1 MLAALAIAAGVA
13 AALQAA
19 INAGLARSTGL
30 GPALVLNTVVVLIGT
45 IGLWAA
51 LGARASFFP
60 AGTPWTLYLGGIG
73 GFVIIATLA
82 FVFPQIGGAYAV
94 ALMIGGQCVAALRD
108 RPLRARR
115 DAARSGDAP
124 ARRRRGAR
132 GRRGAADARLASD
145 GMTTPHWRLPDPRA
159 IQVLGHRIHYWD
171 AGQGDPIV
179 LIHGFSGSAVF
190 EWGPVF
196 EPLARRHRV
205 VALQVIGFA
214 PSEQPDIAYTTETL
228 VNHLGEFMR
237 ALGLENVTLLGESFG
252 GWHAAA
258 YAAKAAAAR
267 QPPIAKLVLAG
278 GAICVKGMPAPN
290 ARGFV
295 SAELQ
300 AEADAF
306 SAAFPSSNDS
316 TKLLIARDSGLLR
329 RDPSREELAAI
340 AVPTLLLWGEQDE
353 LIPLACGEDAASL
366 IPDAKL
372 VVLPNVGHIPSI
384 EAPGEFVRVVSEFA
398 SS

>member
-1 MLAALAIAAGVA
+1 
-13 AALQAA
+13 
-19 INAGLARSTGL
+19 
-30 GPALVLNTVVVLIGT
+30 
-45 IGLWAA
+45 
-51 LGARASFFP
+51 
-60 AGTPWTLYLGGIG
+60 
-73 GFVIIATLA
+73 
-82 FVFPQIGGAYAV
+82 
-94 ALMIGGQCVAALRD
+94 
-108 RPLRARR
+108 
-115 DAARSGDAP
+115 
-124 ARRRRGAR
+124 
-132 GRRGAADARLASD
+132 
-145 GMTTPHWRLPDPRA
+145 MTTPYWCLPEPKT

-171 AGQGDPIV
+171 SGQGDPIV
-179 LIHGFSGSAVF
+179 LVHGFSGSAVF

-196 EPLARRHRV
+196 EALAGRHRV

-228 VNHLGEFMR
+228 VTHLGEFMR
-237 ALGLENVTLLGESFG
+237 ALGVENVTLLGESFG

-258 YAAKAAAAR
+258 YAAKAGALGL
-267 QPPIAKLVLAG
+267 PPIAKLVLVA
-278 GAICVKGMPAPN
+278 GAICVKGMPTPG

-295 SAELQ
+295 SAPLQ

-306 SAAFPSSNDS
+306 SRTFPTSNES
-316 TKLLIARDSGLLR
+316 MKLRIARDSGLLR

-372 VVLPNVGHIPSI
+372 VVLPDVGHIPSI
-384 EAPGEFVRVVSEFA
+384 EAPDEFVRVVSEFV

>member
-1 MLAALAIAAGVA
+1 MA
-13 AALQAA
+13 
-19 INAGLARSTGL
+19 
-30 GPALVLNTVVVLIGT
+30 
-45 IGLWAA
+45 
-51 LGARASFFP
+51 
-60 AGTPWTLYLGGIG
+60 
-73 GFVIIATLA
+73 
-82 FVFPQIGGAYAV
+82 
-94 ALMIGGQCVAALRD
+94 
-108 RPLRARR
+108 
-115 DAARSGDAP
+115 
-124 ARRRRGAR
+124 
-132 GRRGAADARLASD
+132 
-145 GMTTPHWRLPDPRA
+145 TPHWHLPGPSA
-159 IQVLGHRIHYWD
+159 IEILGHPIHYWD
-171 AGQGDPIV
+171 AGKGDPIV
-179 LIHGFSGSAVF
+179 LVHGFSGSAIF

-214 PSEQPDIAYTTETL
+214 PSAQPEIAYTTEAL

-252 GWHAAA
+252 GWHVAA
-258 YAAKAAAAR
+258 YAAKAAALK
-267 QPPIAKLVLAG
+267 QPPIAKLVLVA
-278 GAICVKGMPAPN
+278 GAICVKDMPAPN

-295 SAELQ
+295 SASLQ

-306 SAAFPSSNDS
+306 SATLPAGNEG
-316 TKLLIARDSGLLR
+316 TRMMIARDSGLLR

-353 LIPLACGEDAASL
+353 LIPVACGEDAASL

-384 EAPGEFVRVVSEFA
+384 EAPDEFVRVVSEFA